1 MSVSSIASSCMGA
14 YQSQT
19 ARSAAV
25 ASNAPVTL
33 DDEAPKR
40 VKSGCDRHGGGQ
52 QNTLAKA
59 MMAALKALG
68 VGQSAAAT
76 TTATTATTSVAA
88 TPSAASAT
96 TDAATKATAVDS
108 RAESRDIEKAVH
120 EFAHELFQALRGG
133 GNGEQERG
141 QGTGTNTNTDMDMGT
156 MGITT
161 IAPDVPVNTVG
172 VTGTWRNVSGN
183 WPRRWGHLLP
193 VRRLP
198 QPQLRRPRLP
208 VLPRRPWQ
216 PARPQRPM

>member
-25 ASNAPVTL
+25 ASNAPVTS

-96 TDAATKATAVDS
+96 TDAATKAIAADS
-108 RAESRDIEKAVH
+108 GAESRDIEKAVH

-133 GNGEQERG
+133 
-141 QGTGTNTNTDMDMGT
+141 
-156 MGITT
+156 
-161 IAPDVPVNTVG
+161 
-172 VTGTWRNVSGN
+172 
-183 WPRRWGHLLP
+183 
-193 VRRLP
+193 
-198 QPQLRRPRLP
+198 
-208 VLPRRPWQ
+208 WQ
-216 PARPQRPM
+216 W